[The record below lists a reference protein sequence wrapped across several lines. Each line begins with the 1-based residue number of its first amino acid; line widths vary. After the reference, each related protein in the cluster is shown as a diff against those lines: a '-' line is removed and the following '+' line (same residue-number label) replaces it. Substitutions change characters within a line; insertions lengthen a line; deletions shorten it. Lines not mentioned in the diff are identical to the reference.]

1 MDTVIAAVPREPLAC
16 WRLFTD
22 VALLGAWVP
31 GLRRAQVL
39 AKERGLP
46 SEVHFEFATDLAY
59 TLVYTYDLEALE
71 VTWHPKLGAR
81 DAVSGFARFARSADG
96 TTALTYGLEHG
107 AGRDAGERALGDLRE
122 LVTALS
128 AWLVARIPPPPLA
141 TAPSLTARD

>member
-1 MDTVIAAVPREPLAC
+1 M
-16 WRLFTD
+16 
-22 VALLGAWVP
+22 P